1 MMTNEEFEGRPIYRI
16 GDSVTITATAT
27 FNLELPDTFADDEE
41 LEDFIKAQCQD
52 RIADN
57 LEIEVG

>member
-1 MMTNEEFEGRPIYRI
+1 MTNEEFEGRPIYRI
-16 GDSVTITATAT
+16 GDSVAITATAT